1 MILNAVK
8 LPEYKDSAEKK
19 TETPPLPAKVII
31 SLSQNIGAPCEPLV
45 KIGDNV
51 LTGQMIGDS
60 NALISVPVHSSVT
73 GTVEDEVKIL
83 SVDGRVSRALVIKT
97 APLNKMHESI
107 KPPEITDKAS
117 FLKAVRNSGSV
128 GLGGAGFPTYV
139 KLSFDKSKTPVN
151 TLIINAAECEP
162 FVTGD
167 YREIMENSRNVF
179 EGIELVMKHLEIPK
193 AVIGIEKDKPKAIA
207 LLSDIIKEKNADGIT
222 IKPLPLKYPQGAEKI
237 LIYQTTGKTI
247 KEGELPLHSG
257 CLVLNVSTVSF
268 LAEYMKTGVPLIT
281 RRLTI
286 DGDIVNNAK
295 NIFVPVGTPLE
306 ELIKSA
312 NLRKTP
318 DRIVFGGPMMGFSA
332 YDMQTPVTKTT
343 GAVLFFG
350 EFNKTTE
357 SACIRCGKCIHV
369 CSMNL
374 SPYELN
380 TAYDANNIPL
390 LRRLKVNLC
399 MSCSAC
405 SFVCPAKRNI
415 CEKNQLAKQLLKEN
429 KS

>member
-1 MILNAVK
+1 
-8 LPEYKDSAEKK
+8 
-19 TETPPLPAKVII
+19 
-31 SLSQNIGAPCEPLV
+31 
-45 KIGDNV
+45 
-51 LTGQMIGDS
+51 GQMIGDS

-73 GTVEDEVKIL
+73 GTVVDEIQIL
-83 SVDGRVSRALVIKT
+83 SIDGKVSRALVINT
-97 APLNKMHESI
+97 DTINKMHESV
-107 KPPEITDKAS
+107 KPPEVTDKTS

-128 GLGGAGFPTYV
+128 GLGGAGFPTYA
-139 KLSFDKSKTPVN
+139 KLSFDKSKNSVN

-167 YREIMENSRNVF
+167 YREIMENTRNVL
-179 EGIELVMKHLEIPK
+179 EGIELVMKYLEIPK
-193 AVIGIEKDKPKAIA
+193 AVIGIEKDKPKAIS
-207 LLSDIIKEKNADGIT
+207 LLSEILNEKGSDKISIKQ
-222 IKPLPLKYPQGAEKI
+222 LPLRYPQGAEKI

-247 KEGELPLHSG
+247 KEGELPLHCG
-257 CLVLNVSTVSF
+257 CVVLNVSTVSF
-268 LAEYMKTGVPLIT
+268 LSEYMKTGIPLIT

-286 DGDIVNNAK
+286 DGDVVNNAK
-295 NIFVPVGTPLE
+295 NVFVPVGTPLE
-306 ELIKSA
+306 ELIKLA

-318 DRIVFGGPMMGFSA
+318 DRIVFGGPMMGFCA
-332 YDMQTPVTKTT
+332 YNMQTPVAKTT
-343 GAVLFFG
+343 GAVLFFSDFH
-350 EFNKTTE
+350 EKQTKE

-380 TAYDANNIPL
+380 TAYDANNVTL
-390 LRRLKVNLC
+390 LKKLKVNLC

-429 KS
+429 R